1 MPDIMPTL
9 RPRRK
14 RCENPPTRW
23 ALLFVR
29 KMTMKVILLE
39 TIYKH
44 GVAGE
49 VVDVADGFARNY
61 LIPRGIAKRATET
74 ILAEHEALMTEAQA
88 RRDEFED
95 MLNSLAR
102 RIDGVELIFE
112 RRASPTG
119 TLYGSVTTQ
128 DIADKLMEVTADD
141 SLGAI
146 DINRRRIS
154 QQAIR
159 ELGQF
164 SIPVRIGTE
173 IAPELQV
180 IVVREGELQE
190 FLDARAKA
198 GEGEEVDIVNMEVVE
213 IYENE
218 LPEEIPGAEDAE
230 EIDNRSELEKTI
242 DEAAEESGLVDGAED
257 ASEGEE

>member
-1 MPDIMPTL
+1 
-9 RPRRK
+9 
-14 RCENPPTRW
+14 
-23 ALLFVR
+23 
-29 KMTMKVILLE
+29 MKVILLQS
-39 TIYKH
+39 IYKH

-49 VVDVADGFARNY
+49 VVDVAAGFARNY
-61 LIPRGIAKRATET
+61 LIPRGIAKQATPN
-74 ILAEHEALMTEAQA
+74 ILAEHQELMAEAEA
-88 RRDEFED
+88 RRNEFED

-141 SLGAI
+141 PLGAI

-164 SIPVRIGTE
+164 QIPVRIGTE
-173 IAPELQV
+173 ISPELNV
-180 IVVREGELQE
+180 IVVREGELEE
-190 FLDARAKA
+190 FLAARESA
-198 GEGEEVDIVNMEVVE
+198 GEGEVVDILTMEVVE
-213 IYENE
+213 D
-218 LPEEIPGAEDAE
+218 LPELE
-230 EIDNRSELEKTI
+230 EIVVEEVV
-242 DEAAEESGLVDGAED
+242 EATEEATE
-257 ASEGEE
+257 EGEE

>member
-1 MPDIMPTL
+1 
-9 RPRRK
+9 
-14 RCENPPTRW
+14 
-23 ALLFVR
+23 
-29 KMTMKVILLE
+29 MKVILLE

-61 LIPRGIAKRATET
+61 LIPRGIAKKASSDA
-74 ILAEHEALMTEAQA
+74 LKQHEELMSQVQA
-88 RRDEFED
+88 RRDEFD
-95 MLNSLAR
+95 NMLNSLAR

-112 RRASPTG
+112 RRASATG

-141 SLGAI
+141 PLGAI

-154 QQAIR
+154 QQPVR

-173 IAPELQV
+173 TSPELQI

-190 FLDARAKA
+190 FLDARASA
-198 GEGEEVDIVNMEVVE
+198 GEGEVVDIVNMEVVE
-213 IYENE
+213 EYQ
-218 LPEEIPGAEDAE
+218 DALLDDISNPDDDAD
-230 EIDNRSELEKTI
+230 IDNRSEMQQAI
-242 DEAAEESGLVDGAED
+242 DEALEETET
-257 ASEGEE
+257 EGDEETVE

>member
-1 MPDIMPTL
+1 
-9 RPRRK
+9 
-14 RCENPPTRW
+14 
-23 ALLFVR
+23 
-29 KMTMKVILLE
+29 MKVILLQ

-61 LIPRGIAKRATET
+61 LIPRGIAKKASKD
-74 ILAEHEALMTEAQA
+74 ALEKHQELMEQVQA
-88 RRDEFED
+88 RRDEHED

-112 RRASPTG
+112 RRASVTG

-141 SLGAI
+141 PLGAI

-154 QQAIR
+154 QQSIR

-164 SIPVRIGTE
+164 QIPVRIGTD
-173 IAPELQV
+173 ISPELQV
-180 IVVREGELQE
+180 IVVREGELEE
-190 FLDARAKA
+190 FLEAREAA
-198 GEGEEVDIVNMEVVE
+198 GEGEVVDIVNMEVIE
-213 IYENE
+213 EDANE
-218 LPEEIPGAEDAE
+218 LPEEIPVAEADDD
-230 EIDNRSELEKTI
+230 IDNRSELQKAI
-242 DEAAEESGLVDGAED
+242 DEAAEESGLLEE
-257 ASEGEE
+257 EGEEAAE